1 MFFVYKNA
9 VKLSLIYWLIDR
21 ILMPSLAVFQLYHG
35 VINLLELIIIV
46 INKCWKIDEVS
57 TYYQNTVTPF

>member
-1 MFFVYKNA
+1 MLFVYKNA
-9 VKLSLIYWLIDR
+9 VKLSLIYWLIDW

-57 TYYQNTVTPF
+57 TYYQNTVNPF